1 MRHSHP
7 NPLRT
12 EAEAHHRRGAKALS
26 EDVAQALASGFPVRV
41 ITAED
46 VRDSAPPTTA
56 WAKNIRTRARR
67 GAEAVA
73 ARKREAARREAA
85 RS

>member
-1 MRHSHP
+1 MRHTHP

-12 EAEAHHRRGAKALS
+12 EAEAHHRRGAKSMS

-46 VRDSAPPTTA
+46 VRDNAPPTA
-56 WAKNIRTRARR
+56 WAKSIRTRARR
-67 GAEAVA
+67 GAEAAA